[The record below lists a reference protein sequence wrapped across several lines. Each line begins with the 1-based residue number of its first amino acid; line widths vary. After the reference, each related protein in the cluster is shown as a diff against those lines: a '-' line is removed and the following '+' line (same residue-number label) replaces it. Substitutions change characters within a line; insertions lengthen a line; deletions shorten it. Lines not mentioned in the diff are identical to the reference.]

1 MAFRILFK
9 QIIQSRLTSQSNTL
23 QFFQIPLGNF
33 LSEATFSL
41 AKTLFFSK

>member
-23 QFFQIPLGNF
+23 QFFQISLGNF
-33 LSEATFSL
+33 LSEATFIL
-41 AKTLFFSK
+41 AKALFFSK